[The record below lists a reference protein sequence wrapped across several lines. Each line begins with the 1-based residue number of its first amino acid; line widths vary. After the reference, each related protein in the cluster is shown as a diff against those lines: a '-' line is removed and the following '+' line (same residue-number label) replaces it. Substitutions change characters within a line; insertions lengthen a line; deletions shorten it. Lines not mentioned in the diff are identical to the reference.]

1 MQSWDGRDEKEGVH
15 ERSMTSE
22 AQDEKANEKAGW
34 GRGRSGSCA
43 QSFKCG
49 RLDNSNTLKQ
59 MRGE

>member
-1 MQSWDGRDEKEGVH
+1 
-15 ERSMTSE
+15 MTSE
-22 AQDEKANEKAGW
+22 AQDEKANEKEGW

-43 QSFKCG
+43 QSFNCG